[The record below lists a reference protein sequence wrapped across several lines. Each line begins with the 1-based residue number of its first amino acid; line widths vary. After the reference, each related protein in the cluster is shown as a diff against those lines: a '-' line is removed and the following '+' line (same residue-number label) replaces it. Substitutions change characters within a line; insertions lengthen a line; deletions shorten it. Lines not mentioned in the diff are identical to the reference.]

1 MTNLLISGDYVPD
14 STGGIRR
21 AENRQGLLSE
31 ILFRLTCRR
40 GSFPLLPDLGSRLYR
55 LTKEKPSARD
65 MAARQYA
72 AEALTGLDVTVEG
85 AAVQILSDG
94 TALVQVTVSAGEE
107 TMTIEVKT

>member
-40 GSFPLLPDLGSRLYR
+40 GSFPCCRIW
-55 LTKEKPSARD
+55 
-65 MAARQYA
+65 AAGC
-72 AEALTGLDVTVEG
+72 TG
-85 AAVQILSDG
+85 
-94 TALVQVTVSAGEE
+94 
-107 TMTIEVKT
+107 

>member
-1 MTNLLISGDYVPD
+1 
-14 STGGIRR
+14 
-21 AENRQGLLSE
+21 
-31 ILFRLTCRR
+31 
-40 GSFPLLPDLGSRLYR
+40 
-55 LTKEKPSARD
+55 